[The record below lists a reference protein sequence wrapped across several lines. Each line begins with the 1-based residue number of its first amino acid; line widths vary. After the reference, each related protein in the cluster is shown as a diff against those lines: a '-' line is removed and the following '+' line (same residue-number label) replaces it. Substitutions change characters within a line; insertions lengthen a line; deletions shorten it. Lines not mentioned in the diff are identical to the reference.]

1 MVRPG
6 SGRSAAEGVGVKLAT
21 FVYSGRWS
29 LLLSLLVG
37 ISEPRLLGQAQT
49 VGKWSTAS
57 YTLPINPI
65 HVALLNNGKILV
77 VAGSGNCPPSQS
89 GCPSG
94 PPYGPGNGSGA
105 LLLNPANGNISQFNT
120 PFDMFCNGMV
130 VLPDGRA
137 FINGGSIQYDPFFGE
152 PRSAFFNPA
161 TNTFTVV
168 PQNMAD
174 GRWYPTLTTLGDGRV
189 MTFSGTDETG
199 DTNRAVEIYTV
210 GTGWSPEYTA
220 NWTPPLYPRLHL
232 LPNGKVFYSGS
243 TNTSRLFDSSA
254 HTWSTVATT
263 IYSGTRTYGTSVLLP
278 LTPANNYDP
287 QVIIMGGDNPATAST
302 EVIDLGASHPAW
314 TQGPAMSQAR
324 IEMNAVMLPSGA
336 ILALGGAANDEDT
349 SAPSLKA
356 DLYHP
361 DTDSFSSAGS
371 NSFARLYHSVA
382 LLLPDATVW
391 IAGGNPSRG
400 SYQSHVE
407 IYQPAYLFQSDG
419 SLATRPSISSV
430 PSSISYGHPFTVQT
444 SDASDITSAVLIRYA
459 SSTHSFG
466 MDQRMVGMSFSAG
479 SGSLTI
485 TAPPNGNIAPPGY
498 YMLFVLNGD
507 GVPSVASS
515 VLLNSSSAPAPT
527 VSSISPNSGTTSG
540 GTAVTIT
547 GIGFQAGA
555 TVRLGGTAATN
566 VTVVSGTSITA
577 TTAATAAGSVDV
589 VVTNSDTQSGKL
601 TQGFTYILPNPKPTV
616 TSISPNSG
624 PASGGTAVSITGTG
638 FLAGATV
645 RLGGTAAT
653 GVTVVSSTSITAT
666 TAAKAAGTVDVV
678 VTNSDTQS
686 GTLTQG
692 FTYVASPTVSAI
704 SPSSGSAN
712 GGTAVSITGTGF
724 QAGATVSL
732 GGTAA
737 TNVTVVSST
746 SITATTGA
754 HAAGA
759 VNVVVTNA
767 AQQSGTL
774 ANGYT
779 YIVINPA
786 PTVTSITPN
795 AGTFNG
801 GTSVTVTGTG
811 FLSGATLSLG
821 GTTATNVTVLSSASI
836 TATTPAHPAGAVNAV
851 VTNTDNQNGT
861 LVNGYTYTSSTPA
874 LGLVVPSGDPSSATV
889 VAGQNASYT
898 LSIGGSG
905 IGGSASLTCSGAP
918 KGANCSVPSSQ
929 SFSSNAPTTFNVSV
943 TTTARTMAALHLP
956 ALAPAAW
963 LWTFAMLGMVV
974 LPGMRDRRRSL
985 RRYLR
990 LSPLT
995 LLLFLASC
1003 GGGAGSGGG
1012 QPVTPNPNGTPAG
1025 TYTLN
1030 VTATSG
1036 TASQTT
1042 SLTLIVQ

>member
-1 MVRPG
+1 
-6 SGRSAAEGVGVKLAT
+6 
-21 FVYSGRWS
+21 
-29 LLLSLLVG
+29 
-37 ISEPRLLGQAQT
+37 
-49 VGKWSTAS
+49 
-57 YTLPINPI
+57 
-65 HVALLNNGKILV
+65 
-77 VAGSGNCPPSQS
+77 
-89 GCPSG
+89 
-94 PPYGPGNGSGA
+94 
-105 LLLNPANGNISQFNT
+105 
-120 PFDMFCNGMV
+120 
-130 VLPDGRA
+130 
-137 FINGGSIQYDPFFGE
+137 
-152 PRSAFFNPA
+152 
-161 TNTFTVV
+161 
-168 PQNMAD
+168 
-174 GRWYPTLTTLGDGRV
+174 
-189 MTFSGTDETG
+189 
-199 DTNRAVEIYTV
+199 
-210 GTGWSPEYTA
+210 
-220 NWTPPLYPRLHL
+220 
-232 LPNGKVFYSGS
+232 
-243 TNTSRLFDSSA
+243 
-254 HTWSTVATT
+254 
-263 IYSGTRTYGTSVLLP
+263 

-302 EVIDLGASHPAW
+302 EVIDLGTSNPAW

-419 SLATRPSISSV
+419 SLATRPSISSA

-444 SDASDITSAVLIRYA
+444 PGASDITSAVLIRYA

-498 YMLFVLNGD
+498 YMLFILNGD

-515 VLLNSSSAPAPT
+515 VLLNSSSVPAPT
-527 VSSISPNSGTTSG
+527 VSSISPNSGTTGG
-540 GTAVTIT
+540 GTALTIT
-547 GIGFQAGA
+547 GTGFQAGA

-566 VTVVSGTSITA
+566 VTVVS
-577 TTAATAAGSVDV
+577 
-589 VVTNSDTQSGKL
+589 
-601 TQGFTYILPNPKPTV
+601 
-616 TSISPNSG
+616 
-624 PASGGTAVSITGTG
+624 
-638 FLAGATV
+638 
-645 RLGGTAAT
+645 
-653 GVTVVSSTSITAT
+653 STSITAT
-666 TAAKAAGTVDVV
+666 TA
-678 VTNSDTQS
+678 
-686 GTLTQG
+686 
-692 FTYVASPTVSAI
+692 
-704 SPSSGSAN
+704 
-712 GGTAVSITGTGF
+712 
-724 QAGATVSL
+724 
-732 GGTAA
+732 
-737 TNVTVVSST
+737 
-746 SITATTGA
+746 A

-821 GTTATNVTVLSSASI
+821 GTTATNVTVLSGASI

-874 LGLVVPSGDPSSATV
+874 LGLVVPSGDSSSATV

-905 IGGSASLTCSGAP
+905 IGGSASLSCSGAP
-918 KGANCSVPSSQ
+918 KGANCSVPSGQ
-929 SFSSNAPTTFNVSV
+929 SFSSTAPTTFNVSV

-974 LPGMRDRRRSL
+974 LPGIRDRRRSL

-1003 GGGAGSGGG
+1003 GGGAGSSGG
-1012 QPVTPNPNGTPAG
+1012 QPPTPNPNGTPAG

-1036 TASQTT
+1036 TTSQTT
-1042 SLTLIVQ
+1042 SLTMIVK